1 MFDPTDKP
9 RLFGL
14 PAGVDFPAAF
24 LRGLDALLEGQ
35 PPQSA
40 GRVEVIVN
48 TTRMRRRL
56 RSLLDNGPP
65 RVQPRLRLLTES
77 TDPRDMADLPKPV
90 PALRRRLEL
99 AQLVGRLLDADPT
112 LAPRSTLFDLADGL
126 AGLMDEMQGEGVS
139 PDDIAALDV
148 SDQSG
153 HWQRALRFLRLLQP
167 YFELT
172 AEAPDAEALQRQSVL
187 RRIARW
193 QACPPQHPVI
203 LAGSTGSRGTTRLLM
218 EAVARLPQGAV
229 VLPGFDFDMP
239 AAVWDTLGDALTG
252 EDHPQFRFA
261 RLMAELG
268 LTRADVARWDDTP
281 PPSPG
286 RNAVLSLALRPAPVT
301 DQWLRDGPTLPD
313 LSDVMAQVTLVEAA
327 SPRDEAL
334 AIALRLRQA
343 AEHGQTAALITP
355 DRMLTRQVTAALD
368 RWGIVPD
375 DSAGTPPQLTPP
387 GRFLRHVAGLFVR
400 DLTAEALLTLLKH
413 PLCHAGAGRS
423 QHNLNTRDL
432 ELHIR
437 RKGWPFPTA
446 EKLLGWGDARNR
458 TDWAAW
464 VARTF
469 CQPPVAGPLPLAEWV
484 ARHLDRAR
492 AVCAGSESDDASNL
506 WAESAGREVLKI
518 VTDLQEQAPHGGDV
532 TARDY
537 GDLFGA
543 ILANGEVRKPDTPHP
558 TVLIWGTLE
567 ARVMGADLLILGGLN
582 EGTWPE
588 MPKADPWLNR
598 RMRHD
603 AGLLLPERRIGLS
616 AHDFQQAFSA
626 GEVWVT
632 RALKSQDAE
641 TVPSRWINRL
651 INLLNGL
658 PDRNG
663 HAALDQMRGRG
674 KDWLA
679 LARASEAPTPVL
691 PASRPA
697 PRPPVDVRP
706 RHLSVTE
713 VQHLIR
719 NPYAIYAK
727 HVLSLRPLMPLQRT
741 ADPMI
746 RGTVIHDV
754 FEKFIN
760 ETMQDPDHLTRAR
773 LIQIAQ
779 ETISRDI
786 PWPAIRHVWLA
797 RVDRVAD
804 WFIAR
809 EHLRR
814 KQAQPVMLEEKA
826 TARMATPDFALTGKV
841 DRIDMDDEGRAH
853 VYDYKTGTPPTP
865 SQQQHFDKQL
875 LLEAAMIEQG
885 VFEPLHPQYVAQA
898 VYIGL
903 GAAPKEQIA
912 PLDEVTP
919 KDVWDQ
925 FGRLIAA
932 YDDPDRGYPARNAS
946 FSEHEVTD
954 YDQLSR
960 FGEWDGAQAPDD
972 EVLE

>member
-1 MFDPTDKP
+1 MFDPTDTP

-14 PAGVDFPAAF
+14 PPGVDFPAAF
-24 LRGLDALLEGQ
+24 LRGLDRMLEGQ
-35 PPQSA
+35 PPEA
-40 GRVEVIVN
+40 IGRVEVIVN

-65 RVQPRLRLLTES
+65 RIQPRLRLLTES
-77 TDPRDMADLPKPV
+77 TDPRDMAGLPNAV
-90 PALRRRLEL
+90 PPLRRRLEL
-99 AQLVGRLLDADPT
+99 AQLVARLLDADPT
-112 LAPRSTLFDLADGL
+112 LAPRNTLFDLADSL
-126 AGLMDEMQGEGVS
+126 ASLMDEMQGEGVS
-139 PDDIAALDV
+139 PENIAALDV

-153 HWQRALRFLRLLQP
+153 HWQRALRFLKVLQP
-167 YFELT
+167 YFELAT
-172 AEAPDAEALQRQSVL
+172 DAPDTEALQRQSVL

-193 QACPPQHPVI
+193 QANPPRHPVI

-239 AAVWDTLGDALTG
+239 APVWDTLGDALTG

-261 RLMAELG
+261 RLMVELG
-268 LTRADVARWDDTP
+268 LRREAVARWDDTP
-281 PPSPG
+281 PPSPA

-301 DQWLRDGPTLPD
+301 DQWLRDGPFLPD
-313 LSDVMAQVTLVEAA
+313 LSNAMANVTLVEAA

-343 AEHGQTAALITP
+343 AEDGQTAALITP

-368 RWGIVPD
+368 RWGILPD

-387 GRFLRHVAGLFVR
+387 GRFMRHVAGLFIR

-446 EKLLGWGDARNR
+446 EKLLAWGEARNR
-458 TDWAAW
+458 SDWAAW
-464 VARTF
+464 VAHLF
-469 CQPPVAGPLPLAEWV
+469 CQPPVAGPLPLTEWV
-484 ARHLDRAR
+484 KRHLDRAQGL
-492 AVCAGSESDDASNL
+492 CAGSESDDARVL
-506 WAESAGREVLKI
+506 WAESAGREVHKI
-518 VTDLQEQAPHGGDV
+518 VTDLQDQAPHGGDM

-537 GDLFGA
+537 ADLFGA
-543 ILANGEVRKPDTPHP
+543 VLSKGEVRNPVTPHP

-567 ARVMGADLLILGGLN
+567 ARVMGADLLILGALN

-603 AGLLLPERRIGLS
+603 AGLLVPERRIGLS
-616 AHDFQQAFSA
+616 AHDFQQAF
-626 GEVWVT
+626 GGQEVWVT
-632 RALKSQDAE
+632 LALKSQDAE

-658 PDRNG
+658 PNRNG

-674 KDWLA
+674 NEWLA
-679 LARASEAPTPVL
+679 LARASEAPKPAL
-691 PASRPA
+691 PAPRPA
-697 PRPPVDVRP
+697 PRPPVAARP

-713 VQHLIR
+713 IQHLIR

-727 HVLSLRPLMPLQRT
+727 HVLNLRPLMPLQRT

-746 RGTVIHDV
+746 RGTVIHDI
-754 FEKFIN
+754 FQQFIA
-760 ETMQDPDHLTRAR
+760 ETMEDSDRLTRAR
-773 LIQIAQ
+773 LMQIA
-779 ETISRDI
+779 EEIVARDI

-809 EHLRR
+809 EHQRR
-814 KQAQPVMLEEKA
+814 ELAQPVMLEKKA
-826 TARMATPDFALTGKV
+826 TARMSAPDFALTGKV
-841 DRIDMDDEGRAH
+841 DRIDMDTEGRAH
-853 VYDYKTGTPPTP
+853 VYDYKTGTPPTT
-865 SQQQHFDKQL
+865 SQQKHFDKQL

-885 VFEPLHPQYVAQA
+885 VFKPLFPQYVAQA

-903 GAAPKEQIA
+903 GATPREQTA
-912 PLDEVTP
+912 PLDEITP
-919 KDVWDQ
+919 SELWDQ
-925 FGRLIAA
+925 FGKLIAA

-960 FGEWDGAQAPDD
+960 FGEWDGAQPPDD